1 VKRTLLVTVAVV
13 LTAVGAA
20 VAYYTTAR
28 ERDYRALLAR
38 GDAALRDD
46 QTYVALEAYSGAVAL
61 RPDSMLAHLRRAEAY
76 QRRGE
81 IDEAARDFRTAA
93 ALDPTATRP
102 LDELGDLMC
111 QRQRFRVAAEMYE
124 SCLKLDERSARVS
137 YKLALARYR
146 DGDMNAA
153 LLAAR
158 QAIRLNDRMPEA
170 YYVLGLALREKRRTG
185 EAQQAFEKAI
195 ALAPDLV
202 AAHEELA
209 EIHAGGGRR
218 ADELAQL
225 QTIANLDRDHVER
238 QVAVALAHTRAGNT
252 DLAVTT
258 LSNALERAPDQPLV
272 YAALGRVWLDIALTR
287 KDHPEALSKALEA
300 LARAASTSAA
310 TSEVLTLYGRALLL
324 DGAIELAA
332 LTLERATTRYPI
344 DPAAL
349 LLQSTTAERMNDPD
363 TARHALIKY
372 VAIVPDGAE
381 FAAHAAHIGALSLRV
396 NDVATAVEWLQRAIV
411 AAPNDVRALTSLA
424 DAQVR
429 SGDLDAARITIARG
443 LEKDPANPQLFALA
457 KRTGKSGIRNWELGI
472 KN

>member
-1 VKRTLLVTVAVV
+1 MSVFVI
-13 LTAVGAA
+13 LTAAGAA
-20 VAYYTTAR
+20 VAYHTAAR

-111 QRQRFRVAAEMYE
+111 QRQRFRIAAEMYE
-124 SCLKLDERSARVS
+124 SCLKLDERSPRVS

-153 LLAAR
+153 LIAAR
-158 QAIRLNDRMPEA
+158 QAIRLDERMPEA
-170 YYVLGLALREKRRTG
+170 YYVLGLALREKRRST
-185 EAQQAFEKAI
+185 EAQQALEKAI
-195 ALAPDLV
+195 SLAPDLV

-209 EIHAGGGRR
+209 ELHAAAGRR
-218 ADELAQL
+218 VDEITQL
-225 QTIANLDRDHVER
+225 QAVANLDRDRVDR
-238 QVAVALAHTRAGNT
+238 QIAVALAHTRAGNT
-252 DLAVTT
+252 DLAVVT
-258 LSNALERAPDQPLV
+258 LSNVLERSPDQPMV

-287 KDHPEALSKALEA
+287 KDHPEALGKALEA

-310 TSEVLTLYGRALLL
+310 TSEVLTLYSRALLL
-324 DGAIELAA
+324 DGEVELAA
-332 LTLERATTRYPI
+332 LTLDRATTRYPI
-344 DPAAL
+344 DAGAL
-349 LLQSTTAERMNDPD
+349 LLQATTAERMNDPD

-372 VAIVPDGAE
+372 VALVADTQE
-381 FAAHAAHIGALSLRV
+381 FASHAAQIGALSLRV
-396 NDVATAVEWLQRAIV
+396 NDVASAVEWLQRAAV
-411 AAPNDVRALTSLA
+411 AAPNDVRILTALA
-424 DAQVR
+424 DAQSR
-429 SGDLDAARITIARG
+429 SGDVDGARATIARG
-443 LEKDPANPQLFALA
+443 LEKDPTNAQLVAMS
-457 KRTGKSGIRNWELGI
+457 RRRSRP
-472 KN
+472 

>member
-1 VKRTLLVTVAVV
+1 VRRTLLVSVFVI
-13 LTAVGAA
+13 LTAAGAA
-20 VAYYTTAR
+20 VAYHTAAR

-111 QRQRFRVAAEMYE
+111 QRQRFRIAAEMYE
-124 SCLKLDERSARVS
+124 SCLKLDERSPRVS

-153 LLAAR
+153 LIAAR
-158 QAIRLNDRMPEA
+158 QAIRLDERMPEA
-170 YYVLGLALREKRRTG
+170 YYVLGLALREKRRST
-185 EAQQAFEKAI
+185 EAQQALEKAI
-195 ALAPDLV
+195 SLAPDLV

-209 EIHAGGGRR
+209 ELHAAAGRR
-218 ADELAQL
+218 VDEITQL
-225 QTIANLDRDHVER
+225 QAVANLDRDRVDR
-238 QVAVALAHTRAGNT
+238 QIAVALAHTRAGNT
-252 DLAVTT
+252 DLAVVT
-258 LSNALERAPDQPLV
+258 LSNVLERSPDQPMV

-287 KDHPEALSKALEA
+287 KDHPEALDKALEA

-324 DGAIELAA
+324 DGEVELAA
-332 LTLERATTRYPI
+332 LTLDRATTRYPI
-344 DPAAL
+344 DAGAL
-349 LLQSTTAERMNDPD
+349 LLQATTAERMNDPD

-372 VAIVPDGAE
+372 MALVADNQE
-381 FAAHAAHIGALSLRV
+381 FASHAAQIGALSLRV
-396 NDVATAVEWLQRAIV
+396 NDVASAVEWLQRAAV
-411 AAPNDVRALTSLA
+411 AAPNDVRILTALA
-424 DAQVR
+424 DAQSR
-429 SGDLDAARITIARG
+429 SGDVDGARATIARG
-443 LEKDPANPQLFALA
+443 LEKDPTNAQLVAMS
-457 KRTGKSGIRNWELGI
+457 RRRSRP
-472 KN
+472 

>member
-1 VKRTLLVTVAVV
+1 MKRTILVTVLVV

-20 VAYYTTAR
+20 VVYHATAR

-38 GDAALRDD
+38 GDAALRAD

-61 RPDSMLAHLRRAEAY
+61 RPDTMLAHLRRAEAY
-76 QRRGE
+76 QRRAE
-81 IDEAARDFRTAA
+81 VDEAARDFRTAA

-124 SCLKLDERSARVS
+124 SCLRLDERSPRVS

-146 DGDMNAA
+146 DGDLNAA
-153 LLAAR
+153 LMAAR

-170 YYVLGLALREKRRTG
+170 YYVLGLALREKRRMG
-185 EAQQAFEKAI
+185 EAQQAFEKAST
-195 ALAPDLV
+195 LAPDLV

-209 EIHAGGGRR
+209 ELHAAAGRR

-225 QTIANLDRDHVER
+225 QAIANLDRDHVER
-238 QVAVALAHTRAGNT
+238 QVAVALAHNRAGNT

-258 LSNALERAPDQPLV
+258 LSNAIERGMDQPAV
-272 YAALGRVWLDIALTR
+272 YAALGRVWLDIALTK

-300 LARAASTSAA
+300 LARAASASTA
-310 TSEVLTLYGRALLL
+310 TSEGLTLYARALLQ
-324 DGAIELAA
+324 DGEVALAA

-349 LLQSTTAERMNDPD
+349 LLQTTTAERMNDPD

-372 VAIVPDGAE
+372 VALVPDDPE
-381 FAAHAAHIGALSLRV
+381 FGSHAAHIGALSLRV
-396 NDVATAVEWLQRAIV
+396 NDVATAVEWLQKAV
-411 AAPNDVRALTSLA
+411 ATTPNNVQTLTSLA
-424 DAQVR
+424 DAQSR
-429 SGDLDAARITIARG
+429 SGDLDAARATIARG
-443 LEKDPANPQLFALA
+443 LEKDPGNAQLIALSRRA
-457 KRTGKSGIRNWELGI
+457 ARSRL
-472 KN
+472 